1 MFYRCLFVRFLW
13 IPFGFGCCV
22 DQLENEGP
30 SGDNPWSCEEKQ
42 KLIITTVD
50 E

>member
-13 IPFGFGCCV
+13 IPYFRFGCCV

-42 KLIITTVD
+42 KLL
-50 E
+50 EQ